1 MPDWTGTLLFLLA
14 VGLSGSK
21 IAGDVG
27 NRGLRG
33 YAMLMLLIVVYA
45 AAVALAFGE
54 LR

>member
-1 MPDWTGTLLFLLA
+1 MPDVTGTLVFLLA

-21 IAGDVG
+21 IAHDFD

-33 YAMLMLLIVVYA
+33 YAMLLLLIVVYA